1 MGRKVWYQSPASLEN
16 AHFRDSFGV
25 DWRVGQAQSARE
37 RSARARKE
45 NVVDADDNNFAR
57 NYPLSRDLKI

>member
-16 AHFRDSFGV
+16 AHFRDSLGV
-25 DWRVGQAQSARE
+25 GWRVGQ
-37 RSARARKE
+37 ARARKE